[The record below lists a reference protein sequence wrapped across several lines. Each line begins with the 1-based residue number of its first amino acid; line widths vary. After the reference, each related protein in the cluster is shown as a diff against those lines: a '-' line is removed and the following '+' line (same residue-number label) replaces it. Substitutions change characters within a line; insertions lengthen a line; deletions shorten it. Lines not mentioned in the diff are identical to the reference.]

1 MEFPVLFLGSKPQTT
16 PALYSL
22 MNYADTALGTWYPM
36 GGMHGIVDA
45 MVSVAKDQGVK
56 FHSGQAVE
64 GIIDLKVEKQQ
75 AFKWEDKTIEAHAC
89 DRCLRLPSRRA
100 TPHAGQVQAL

>member
-1 MEFPVLFLGSKPQTT
+1 MLFLGSKPQTT

-22 MNYADTALGTWYPM
+22 MNYADSALGTWYPM

-64 GIIDLKVEKQQ
+64 GIIELRWKNSRHSSGRHKPLKQ
-75 AFKWEDKTIEAHAC
+75 TM
-89 DRCLRLPSRRA
+89 
-100 TPHAGQVQAL
+100 